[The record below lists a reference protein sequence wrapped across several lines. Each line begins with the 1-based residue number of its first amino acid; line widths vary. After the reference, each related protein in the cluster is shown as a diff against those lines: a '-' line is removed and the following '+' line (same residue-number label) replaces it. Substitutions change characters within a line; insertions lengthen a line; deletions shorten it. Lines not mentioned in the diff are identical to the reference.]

1 MIKEKP
7 QQVYRRRRQYMDKE
21 KKEIAPV
28 LSGGHQWR
36 NYERVSGFYCFGC
49 RICFVFYRK
58 WKLKGK
64 DILFLNTVMYVY
76 LSFLLF
82 FTLMPIVTSLPFIFN
97 HSHAP
102 VNLVPFVDVLS
113 GRGDFV
119 RQVVLNVIMTIPFG
133 FLLPLRSVYKE
144 LHADRET
151 AADNKRRMLPER
163 AAYRLFCC
171 PGFPKGCPL
180 WHTTLLA
187 KCSVLYLLA
196 WLTGETGCGASC
208 APLLEFS

>member
-1 MIKEKP
+1 MKEL
-7 QQVYRRRRQYMDKE
+7 VDF
-21 KKEIAPV
+21 IV
-28 LSGGHQWR
+28 LAAA
-36 NYERVSGFYCFGC
+36 YV
-49 RICFVFYRK
+49 FVFYRK

-113 GRGDFV
+113 GRGDFA

-133 FLLPLRSVYKE
+133 FLLPLIERQKANLMKTVWYTFLLSLCIEIVQPFINDFRSSDITDLITNVLGGVAGYV
-144 LHADRET
+144 LYVIFQPFTD
-151 AADNKRRMLPER
+151 RMLSHIKNR
-163 AAYRLFCC
+163 
-171 PGFPKGCPL
+171 
-180 WHTTLLA
+180 
-187 KCSVLYLLA
+187 
-196 WLTGETGCGASC
+196 
-208 APLLEFS
+208 